1 MGGDC
6 GRPGFLHD
14 YLQPEVGPAL
24 PSPAQHPSLATLTHP
39 NSPSASSEMVHATN
53 KLAT

>member
-6 GRPGFLHD
+6 GRPGVLHD

-24 PSPAQHPSLATLTHP
+24 RSPAQHPSLNTLTHP
-39 NSPSASSEMVHATN
+39 NSPYASSEMVQGQEQVG
-53 KLAT
+53 